1 LLALGLSSRGIEHR
15 IARGRLHLVAR
26 GVYAVGRL
34 ALSEHGRWM
43 AAVLACGG
51 DLDAAG
57 GVRVGGRPCSHVA
70 LSHGSAA
77 ALFGIGLEEA
87 GRIEISTPS
96 SNDRRVPGV
105 RFYRRQRLKPGWLV
119 IHDGIPVTSP
129 VQTLID
135 LAARH
140 DQRTVERFVNEADRL
155 RLVRTDVLRK
165 ALADHP
171 GERGVDRLRTI
182 LDRRTF
188 RYTRTELERAFI
200 PIATSV
206 GLPLPHTSVYID
218 GHEVDFYFPTINL
231 VIETDGLTYHRTPSQ
246 QAKDLERDQDHE
258 AAGTHSLRFSHA
270 QIKYE
275 PERVRRVLAA
285 TASLLTAPESAA
297 IIPS

>member
-1 LLALGLSSRGIEHR
+1 
-15 IARGRLHLVAR
+15 
-26 GVYAVGRL
+26 
-34 ALSEHGRWM
+34 M
-43 AAVLACGG
+43 AAVLA
-51 DLDAAG
+51 AG
-57 GVRVGGRPCSHVA
+57 GPGVAA
-70 LSHGSAA
+70 LSYSSAA
-77 ALFGIGLEEA
+77 ALYRIGDERASGIEVTRLSADPIRLKGVA
-87 GRIEISTPS
+87 VH
-96 SNDRRVPGV
+96 RRPG
-105 RFYRRQRLKPGWLV
+105 LKPGWFV
-119 IHDGIPVTSP
+119 FHDGIPVTSP
-129 VQTLID
+129 VQTVID

-155 RLVRTDVLRK
+155 RLIRTDDLRK

-188 RYTRTELERAFI
+188 RYTRTELERDFI
-200 PIATSV
+200 PIARAV
-206 GLPLPHTSVYID
+206 GLPLPQTSVYID

-258 AAGTHSLRFSHA
+258 AAGTHALRFSHA

-275 PERVRRVLAA
+275 PDRVSRVLRA
-285 TASLLTAPESAA
+285 TASLLTGPESAA

>member
-1 LLALGLSSRGIEHR
+1 
-15 IARGRLHLVAR
+15 
-26 GVYAVGRL
+26 VYAVGRL

-57 GVRVGGRPCSHVA
+57 GVRVAGRSCSPVA

-105 RFYRRQRLKPGWLV
+105 KFYRRQRLKPGWF
-119 IHDGIPVTSP
+119 IIWDGIPVTSP

-140 DQRTVERFVNEADRL
+140 DRRTVERFVNEADRL
-155 RLVRTDVLRK
+155 RLIRTDALRK
-165 ALADHP
+165 AVVDHP

-188 RYTRTELERAFI
+188 RYTRTELERDFI
-200 PIATSV
+200 PIATAA
-206 GLPLPHTSVYID
+206 GLPLPQTSVYVD

-231 VIETDGLTYHRTPSQ
+231 VIETDGLTYHRTSSQ

-258 AAGTHSLRFSHA
+258 AAGTHALRFSHA

-275 PERVRRVLAA
+275 PDRVSRVLRA
-285 TASLLTAPESAA
+285 TASLLTGQKSAA
-297 IIPS
+297 IISS